1 MNLDEGKI
9 FELIKQFSNIDGFDL
24 SQIYGTIISTLILS
38 LKSHD
43 VNIIQDLF
51 EIIIKGQENDIDL
64 INKSKKSDL
73 DISLFLD
80 RKSDLDYNLLLN
92 EILPKLINIKASKI
106 S

>member
-1 MNLDEGKI
+1 M
-9 FELIKQFSNIDGFDL
+9 
-24 SQIYGTIISTLILS
+24 
-38 LKSHD
+38 
-43 VNIIQDLF
+43 F

-64 INKSKKSDL
+64 INKSKKSELSDL